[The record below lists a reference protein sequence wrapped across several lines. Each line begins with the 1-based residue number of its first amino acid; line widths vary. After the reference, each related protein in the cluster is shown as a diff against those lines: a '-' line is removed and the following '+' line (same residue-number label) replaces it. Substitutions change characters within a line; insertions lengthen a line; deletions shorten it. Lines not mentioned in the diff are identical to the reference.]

1 MEGAYCESVKP
12 FLQEDTFIG
21 KQVSRLVPMAEV
33 QFLWHKDTS

>member
-12 FLQEDTFIG
+12 FLREDTLIG
-21 KQVSRLVPMAEV
+21 KQVSRLVSMAEV